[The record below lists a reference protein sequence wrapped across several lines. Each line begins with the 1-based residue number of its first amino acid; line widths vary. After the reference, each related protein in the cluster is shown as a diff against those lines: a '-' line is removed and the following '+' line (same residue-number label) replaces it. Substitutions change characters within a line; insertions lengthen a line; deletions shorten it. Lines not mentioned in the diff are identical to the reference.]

1 MSEKFWLVLM
11 MKHLHCKLE
20 EYTFKARL
28 ISLLWKLRPVMIDQ
42 AVTIGTLLPLED
54 VLMKQGHEQLG

>member
-1 MSEKFWLVLM
+1 M
-11 MKHLHCKLE
+11 MKHRHCKLE

-28 ISLLWKLRPVMIDQ
+28 ISLLRKLWPVMIDK

-54 VLMKQGHEQLG
+54 VLVKQGHEQLG

>member
-1 MSEKFWLVLM
+1 M

-20 EYTFKARL
+20 EHTFKAKL
-28 ISLLWKLRPVMIDQ
+28 ISLLRKLWPVTIDQ

-54 VLMKQGHEQLG
+54 VLMKQGHEWLR